1 MDYHILMLEN
11 QTIYSKL
18 AFAQLS
24 KYNLSVGQPK
34 VLEYL
39 LANDG
44 CIQKQI
50 AQNCQIESASAT
62 VLLSKMEK
70 DGLIER
76 KSLNNN
82 RRCLHVYLTDMGR
95 EKALSTKEILS
106 NLDQYALDGLTEDE
120 IKTLLELLDKVNKN
134 LKK

>member
-1 MDYHILMLEN
+1 MNYHILMLEN

-24 KYNLSVGQPK
+24 KYNLSMGQPK

-39 LANDG
+39 LSNNG

-50 AQNCQIESASAT
+50 AENCQIESASAT

-95 EKALSTKEILS
+95 ERALYTKQILN
-106 NLDQYALDGLTEDE
+106 NLDQYALDGLSEDE
-120 IKTLLELLDKVNKN
+120 KKTLLELLDKVNKN

>member
-1 MDYHILMLEN
+1 MNYHILMLEN

-24 KYNLSVGQPK
+24 KYNLSMGQPK

-39 LANDG
+39 LSNNG

-50 AQNCQIESASAT
+50 AENCQIESASAT

-82 RRCLHVYLTDMGR
+82 RRCLHVYLTDIGR
-95 EKALSTKEILS
+95 ERALYTKQILN
-106 NLDQYALDGLTEDE
+106 NLDQYALDGLSEDE
-120 IKTLLELLDKVNKN
+120 KKTLLELLDKVNKN

>member
-1 MDYHILMLEN
+1 MNYHILMLEN
-11 QTIYSKL
+11 HTIYSKL

-24 KYNLSVGQPK
+24 KHNLSIGQPK

-39 LANDG
+39 LSNDG

-50 AQNCQIESASAT
+50 AENCQIESASAT
-62 VLLSKMEK
+62 VLLLKMEK

-82 RRCLHVYLTDMGR
+82 RRSLHVYLTDIGR
-95 EKALSTKEILS
+95 EKALYTKQIFC
-106 NLDQYALDGLTEDE
+106 NLDQYALEGLSEDE
-120 IKTLLELLDKVNKN
+120 KKTLLELLDKVNNN
-134 LKK
+134 LKR

>member
-1 MDYHILMLEN
+1 MNYHILMLEN

-24 KYNLSVGQPK
+24 KYNLSMGQPK

-39 LANDG
+39 LSNNG

-50 AQNCQIESASAT
+50 AENCQIESASAT

-95 EKALSTKEILS
+95 ERALSTKQILY
-106 NLDQYALDGLTEDE
+106 NLDQYALDGLSEDE